1 MRRTQIYLDETLY
14 SLLRRESK
22 KEGKTVSEIIRE
34 RLWKTFESDLNR
46 KEALLEAAEEV
57 FGIWKDK
64 EFDVKSYIRKL
75 REDRE
80 IDSSGY

>member
-64 EFDVKSYIRKL
+64 EFDVESYIRKL

>member
-14 SLLRRESK
+14 FLLRRESK
-22 KEGKTVSEIIRE
+22 KKGKTVSEIIRE

-64 EFDVKSYIRKL
+64 EFDVESYIRKL

>member
-64 EFDVKSYIRKL
+64 ELDVKSYIRKL